1 MRLTSSGATFY
12 HSPIDVARQS
22 FAAFAYVHPLSPPL
36 LPLCHFATYWFLIA
50 AWRSKS
56 PRNLLMWQLLY
67 EMQASIGEF
76 AHISEHQDAVHCTR
90 VAFKESAKRY
100 AFDDLIRGYVL
111 PPFFVYGYLLPKF
124 IWFWARHPALW
135 VGMIVLLTLK
145 AFLIRKRFVA
155 THKNIK
161 I

>member
-1 MRLTSSGATFY
+1 MVDGFFVVFDASRLRHRGRAVRRGRREALFIE
-12 HSPIDVARQS
+12 PQDV
-22 FAAFAYVHPLSPPL
+22 
-36 LPLCHFATYWFLIA
+36 
-50 AWRSKS
+50 
-56 PRNLLMWQLLY
+56 
-67 EMQASIGEF
+67 
-76 AHISEHQDAVHCTR
+76 VHCTR

-100 AFDDLIRGYVL
+100 AFDDLIRAYVL

-145 AFLIRKRFVA
+145 AFHIRKRFVA

>member
-1 MRLTSSGATFY
+1 MVETNPDSR
-12 HSPIDVARQS
+12 
-22 FAAFAYVHPLSPPL
+22 
-36 LPLCHFATYWFLIA
+36 
-50 AWRSKS
+50 
-56 PRNLLMWQLLY
+56 PRPHAQP
-67 EMQASIGEF
+67 SRR
-76 AHISEHQDAVHCTR
+76 AHITRTSARAQSSCSAAEHQDVVHCTR

-100 AFDDLIRGYVL
+100 AFDDLIRAYVL

-145 AFLIRKRFVA
+145 AFHIRKRFVA

>member
-1 MRLTSSGATFY
+1 MCT
-12 HSPIDVARQS
+12 
-22 FAAFAYVHPLSPPL
+22 
-36 LPLCHFATYWFLIA
+36 
-50 AWRSKS
+50 
-56 PRNLLMWQLLY
+56 
-67 EMQASIGEF
+67 ASINEF
-76 AHISEHQDAVHCTR
+76 AHLVEHQDVVHCTR

>member
-1 MRLTSSGATFY
+1 M
-12 HSPIDVARQS
+12 D
-22 FAAFAYVHPLSPPL
+22 AFEALFEQLAHGPVEVGDRIPPRL
-36 LPLCHFATYWFLIA
+36 LPGPGLRALPA
-50 AWRSKS
+50 APVGPA
-56 PRNLLMWQLLY
+56 PRR
-67 EMQASIGEF
+67 A
-76 AHISEHQDAVHCTR
+76 R
-90 VAFKESAKRY
+90 VKV
-100 AFDDLIRGYVL
+100 LIRGYVL

-145 AFLIRKRFVA
+145 AFHIRKRFVA